1 MLNIVFYW
9 FYLICLSVCVLSLL
23 GGALDGEDLDG
34 YDVWKSIS
42 NGEASPRT
50 EILHNIDSPSSYDQ
64 LGFAYQGIG
73 LRIGD
78 MKLLMGV
85 PNISYFIPPE
95 ERNSSQDSKLY
106 WQDLEDVSTFSQLP
120 NNVRISMPTTEYYC
134 ASKILSV
141 TFMRWVVSTITPCPR
156 QGGSSPSKIVK
167 TSSPNNRRHAPLK
180 LTVSEGIYQ

>member
-1 MLNIVFYW
+1 MNVLF
-9 FYLICLSVCVLSLL
+9 CVLFVCLL
-23 GGALDGEDLDG
+23 GGDLDNEDLDG

-50 EILHNIDSPSSYDQ
+50 EILHNIDSPSSSDQ

-106 WQDLEDVSTFSQLP
+106 WQVLEDVRLVHFRSYQTMWEFDVYL
-120 NNVRISMPTTEYYC
+120 RI
-134 ASKILSV
+134 LL
-141 TFMRWVVSTITPCPR
+141 WVGLQEWPR
-156 QGGSSPSKIVK
+156 TG
-167 TSSPNNRRHAPLK
+167 
-180 LTVSEGIYQ
+180 TVM

>member
-1 MLNIVFYW
+1 MLSSKTNRKSKFLVTLIENCSINNIVRYCFHW
-9 FYLICLSVCVLSLL
+9 FYLICLFLCVLCLL
-23 GGALDGEDLDG
+23 GGDLDGEDLDG

-73 LRIGD
+73 LRIED

-120 NNVRISMPTTEYYC
+120 NNVRISMPTAEYYC
-134 ASKILSV
+134 ANKILQK
-141 TFMRWVVSTITPCPR
+141 R
-156 QGGSSPSKIVK
+156 
-167 TSSPNNRRHAPLK
+167 NL
-180 LTVSEGIYQ
+180 L